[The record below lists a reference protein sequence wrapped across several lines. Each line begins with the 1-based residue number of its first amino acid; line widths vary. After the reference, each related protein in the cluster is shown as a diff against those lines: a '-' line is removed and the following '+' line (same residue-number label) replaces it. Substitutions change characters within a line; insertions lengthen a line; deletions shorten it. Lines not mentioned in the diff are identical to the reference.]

1 MNTDSVELDEES
13 KMLLDEED
21 NRVINE
27 QLDEPIHSKQNIY
40 DLFNAKIKE
49 NNYIKEK
56 NYFFEILEDTIS
68 DCYDELTE
76 YLYLDSD
83 TDIESLKKK
92 INDYEDTDT
101 EDNDDLDNDPDM
113 KECLEYIKELKTI
126 IKLAKKYSDKYVKE
140 YSKEYYNIIENIMK
154 KTTESNIDKACEYST
169 KVSIIYHNKLS
180 DIIRA
185 SIEVIIYNFKNVVGE
200 SHCYDRHSFSF
211 YTNKLKEIE
220 ELVNLL

>member
-1 MNTDSVELDEES
+1 MNTNSVELDEES

-21 NRVINE
+21 NRIINE
-27 QLDEPIHSKQNIY
+27 QLNEPIHSKQNIY
-40 DLFNAKIKE
+40 DLFNAKIKQ

-56 NYFFEILEDTIS
+56 NNFFEILEDTIS
-68 DCYDELTE
+68 NFYDELTE
-76 YLYLDSD
+76 YLYLNSN
-83 TDIESLKKK
+83 TDIEILKKK

-113 KECLEYIKELKTI
+113 KECLEYIKELKII
-126 IKLAKKYSDKYVKE
+126 IKLAKTYSDEYVKE
-140 YSKEYYNIIENIMK
+140 YSKEYYNMIENIMK
-154 KTTESNIDKACEYST
+154 KTTESNIDKACEYSI

-185 SIEVIIYNFKNVVGE
+185 SIEVIIYNFKHIVGK

-211 YTNKLKEIE
+211 YTKKLKEIE
-220 ELVNLL
+220 ELVTLL